1 MGATI
6 INLTPHTVN
15 VISPEFL
22 EPVPYNGYK
31 VVNENYACTTYPS
44 QGIARAQSEQE
55 LVNSIEQPLDI
66 IPVYKVRYGHPEG
79 LPDYED
85 DVYYIVSTLTANAA
99 KAAGRRTDDL
109 LIPNGMV
116 RDSDGSIIGCT
127 SFAVV

>member
-15 VISPEFL
+15 VISPECL

-55 LVNSIEQPLDI
+55 LVNSIEQPFDI
-66 IPVYKVRYGHPEG
+66 IPVYKVKYGHPEG